1 MPYFV
6 FVRCIVEMIYSALY
20 FDITWNTAG
29 LMNVGVLDAAFSF
42 VLIPVIVIVLLLPE
56 VFEIHVEVVSIF

>member
-42 VLIPVIVIVLLLPE
+42 VLIPVIVIVLLL
-56 VFEIHVEVVSIF
+56 SKSSKYTSK

>member
-1 MPYFV
+1 M